1 MLYKLIG
8 LIAGTFSALFCK
20 SAYETGVEMEDGS
33 IKSFGKPIMML
44 LLMFSGMIPAI
55 FFWLLQQAF
64 IDPKDRDRIT
74 VSNMIVL
81 IIPCVCDLLCTLLL
95 LVAQLYI
102 TASMWQMLRG
112 TVICITA
119 VLKRVVL
126 NHRLRNHMWVG
137 VGIITAAMVVVASV
151 PFIVP
156 VNNGGT
162 AEENAASTADAELG
176 IMLVLLGCL
185 AQGVQYVFEEKVM
198 AVDNIPPLV
207 VIGFEGIWGTLL
219 TLLIVYPISNYIP
232 GSDVGGVFESSAD
245 SLNMISRSPLLQV
258 TN

>member
-1 MLYKLIG
+1 
-8 LIAGTFSALFCK
+8 
-20 SAYETGVEMEDGS
+20 MEDGS
-33 IKSFGKPIMML
+33 VKLFAKPIAML
-44 LLMFSGMIPAI
+44 LLMFSGMVPAI

-64 IDPKDRDRIT
+64 VDPKDREHISWNHI
-74 VSNMIVL
+74 VVL

-112 TVICITA
+112 SVICITA
-119 VLKRVVL
+119 ILKRVVL

-137 VGIITAAMVVVASV
+137 VGIITAAMIIVASV
-151 PFIVP
+151 PFLSPDTSANAVP
-156 VNNGGT
+156 IG
-162 AEENAASTADAELG
+162 DAKLG
-176 IMLVLLGCL
+176 IVLVLLGCL

-219 TLLIVYPISNYIP
+219 TLFIVYPIANMVP
-232 GSDVGGVFESSAD
+232 GQDLGGRYESYAD
-245 SLNMISRSPLLQV
+245 SLNMIARSPLLQV
-258 TN
+258 STIH